1 MIRAKK
7 NPVIPKLG
15 VCDPHI
21 HIFNDKAYLYASHDV
36 SQGRAGYETHDW
48 EIWSSPDMITWE
60 KESVVLPEDTPM
72 GKSSDCWAVDAQ
84 SRDGKYYLYV
94 SDGNRE
100 TYVLSSDDPGD
111 GFVEVLGKPL
121 LPMGLTKTR
130 SYDPAVFTDD
140 DGVSYI
146 IFGTPVWAG
155 GDSYYI
161 ARLNDDMVSLA
172 EAPRKI
178 ELDDGADDKPFIHK
192 HNGIYYLTWA
202 SYYATGDSIYGPY
215 QYRGNLNLTMD
226 HSSFFEWHGQWFI
239 AFTVNETISDHIRR
253 ATGIAYIHYRENGE
267 MCSDTLIREYGVG
280 QYDADWHRIDGV
292 WYMRGENVEKTE
304 NTYDGFDVK
313 MTSGSSLYFPNIHN
327 VPENP
332 YIVIT
337 GVSEKDVDIEVYEG
351 DTLLGIV
358 KKPGSFMNGGE
369 YTKYNLGIL
378 RLNIPAGDHCL
389 RFVSKGDMLFN
400 NFCFHDK

>member
-100 TYVLSSDDPGD
+100 TYVLSSDDPGG

-202 SYYATGDSIYGPY
+202 SYYATGDNIYGPY

-226 HSSFFEWHGQWFI
+226 HS
-239 AFTVNETISDHIRR
+239 
-253 ATGIAYIHYRENGE
+253 
-267 MCSDTLIREYGVG
+267 
-280 QYDADWHRIDGV
+280 
-292 WYMRGENVEKTE
+292 
-304 NTYDGFDVK
+304 
-313 MTSGSSLYFPNIHN
+313 
-327 VPENP
+327 
-332 YIVIT
+332 
-337 GVSEKDVDIEVYEG
+337 
-351 DTLLGIV
+351 
-358 KKPGSFMNGGE
+358 
-369 YTKYNLGIL
+369 
-378 RLNIPAGDHCL
+378 
-389 RFVSKGDMLFN
+389 
-400 NFCFHDK
+400 